1 MRVALVV
8 PGSVDA
14 TSGGFAY
21 DRALLDELR
30 AAGDEARVAS
40 VPWRRYPLGVVDS
53 LSPPPLDDADV
64 ILADELAHPALLR
77 LDADAPVVALV
88 HHLRCDATE
97 GLPAAVARTL
107 ERRFL
112 RGCDAAVCT
121 SRATAR
127 SVERRAPGLPTH
139 VAPPADTQFDP
150 AVTADEVAER
160 ARADPFRVAFV
171 GNLVPRK
178 GVLTLLDALGGLD
191 AGDSDA
197 PWRAT
202 LVGGHADE
210 AYLRRVRDRIRRHGL
225 GDAVRLPGSLPT
237 DATAAVLR
245 ESHVYAM
252 PSAHEGFGI
261 AYLEAMGFGL
271 PVVASASGGAS
282 DLVDGETGVLVEPGD
297 AAAVGDALAGFAA
310 DRDRLAT
317 AGRAALDRYRAHPSW
332 TETVADL
339 RAFLRE
345 VAASGPGT
353 ASEAEAEPA
362 AVTPST
368 AAADEM
374 RTEAD
379 EMGTDA
385 ADRRRDRPEGER

>member
-1 MRVALVV
+1 
-8 PGSVDA
+8 
-14 TSGGFAY
+14 
-21 DRALLDELR
+21 
-30 AAGDEARVAS
+30 
-40 VPWRRYPLGVVDS
+40 
-53 LSPPPLDDADV
+53 
-64 ILADELAHPALLR
+64 
-77 LDADAPVVALV
+77 VVALV

-127 SVERRAPGLPTH
+127 SVERHAPGLPTH

-160 ARADPFRVAFV
+160 AREDPFRVAFV

-178 GVLTLLDALGGLD
+178 GVLTLLDALARLD
-191 AGDSDA
+191 AGGSA
-197 PWRAT
+197 PSWRAT
-202 LVGGHADE
+202 FVGAHADE

-225 GDAVRLPGSLPT
+225 GDAVRLSGSLPT
-237 DATAAVLR
+237 DETAAVLR

-282 DLVDGETGVLVEPGD
+282 DLVDGEAGVLVDPGD
-297 AAAVGDALAGFAA
+297 AAAVGDELAGFAA
-310 DRDRLAT
+310 DRERLAA

>member
-21 DRALLDELR
+21 DRALLDGLR
-30 AAGDEARVAS
+30 AAGDEARAVS

-53 LSPPPLDDADV
+53 LSTPPLGDADV
-64 ILADELAHPALLR
+64 VLADELAHPALLR

-112 RGCDAAVCT
+112 RRCDAAVCT

-127 SVERRAPGLPTH
+127 SVERRAPGLRTH

-150 AVTADEVAER
+150 TVTPDAVDER
-160 ARADPFRVAFV
+160 AREDPFRVAFV

-178 GVLTLLDALGGLD
+178 GVLTLLDALARLD
-191 AGDSDA
+191 AGA
-197 PWRAT
+197 PDPSWRAT
-202 LVGGHADE
+202 FVGAHADE
-210 AYLRRVRDRIRRHGL
+210 AHLRRVRDRIRRHGL
-225 GDAVRLPGSLPT
+225 GDAVRLPGSLST

-252 PSAHEGFGI
+252 PSTHEGFGI

-282 DLVDGETGVLVEPGD
+282 DLVDEETGVLVDPGD
-297 AAAVGDALAGFAA
+297 ATAVADALAAFAA
-310 DRDRLAT
+310 DRDRLAA

-332 TETVADL
+332 TETVTDL
-339 RAFLRE
+339 REFLRG
-345 VAASGPGT
+345 VAATG
-353 ASEAEAEPA
+353 
-362 AVTPST
+362 
-368 AAADEM
+368 
-374 RTEAD
+374 TEATVDD
-379 EMGTDA
+379 EERTADA
-385 ADRRRDRPEGER
+385 ADRRRNRAEGER

>member
-21 DRALLDELR
+21 DRALLEELR
-30 AAGDEARVAS
+30 AAGDEARVVS
-40 VPWRRYPLGVVDS
+40 VPWRRYPLGVVDA
-53 LSPPPLDDADV
+53 LSTPPLGDADV
-64 ILADELAHPALLR
+64 VLADELAHPALLR

-127 SVERRAPGLPTH
+127 SVERHAPGLPTH

-150 AVTADEVAER
+150 AVTPDEVAER
-160 ARADPFRVAFV
+160 AREDPFRVAFV

-178 GVLTLLDALGGLD
+178 GVLTLLDALARLD
-191 AGDSDA
+191 AGGSA
-197 PWRAT
+197 PSWRAT
-202 LVGGHADE
+202 FVGAHADE

-225 GDAVRLPGSLPT
+225 GDAVRLSGSLPT
-237 DATAAVLR
+237 DETAAVLR

-282 DLVDGETGVLVEPGD
+282 DLVDGEAGVLVDPGD

-310 DRDRLAT
+310 DRERLAA

-339 RAFLRE
+339 RGFLGD
-345 VAASGPGT
+345 VAAMG
-353 ASEAEAEPA
+353 AEA
-362 AVTPST
+362 T
-368 AAADEM
+368 ADDEERTADDEE
-374 RTEAD
+374 RTADCDEARPD
-379 EMGTDA
+379 TDGATSDA
-385 ADRRRDRPEGER
+385 AGHRRTRAEGER